1 MGFFDLFFGE
11 SEAER
16 TAREQKEMLKKQR
29 AQEQAEREELQ
40 RNVDTFVVDIA
51 KKNHVKL
58 GSQYSSE
65 KDIAPLGWAFAISP
79 RKTEFSKALA
89 DFSENQ
95 KKLRPAQLNRKIKDI
110 TNLFLS
116 SPRDQYQNYTRVL
129 NEYQVGYDRYTT
141 VRDQWFEAGEAF
153 QSEIDLLDKSIE
165 GNRQSLLRLSGG
177 ADRVYGIIDSKNPLE
192 EVQRNQDIL
201 IKDFSIAYPNEQER
215 IEKFIKLLKK
225 NPNRAIEYLKDSF
238 TKPTENLRRE
248 QKRWIDTRD
257 EYERK
262 LEVVSDRLEKYNH
275 LIGHTAKK
283 LEIEFNLLGMSL
295 GDYERNFQNFLESLP
310 EEQKE
315 KIDKE
320 EILRQFKVNCDKLR
334 VSMSRKVKKSGIKY
348 PDGTPVVFKIE
359 KAPTRLTQ
367 TSIDINDKQPESKQ
381 PEPEQTKVEQ
391 PKTEPK
397 VEQPKTEPK
406 VEQPKTEPEPE
417 EKKAESIKSSA
428 LKQEL
433 KDIISHGGVPA
444 PFVEPPQEE
453 TILPITLE
461 PEQLPQPPEKEPE
474 IETISEE
481 PKPKPEP
488 EQEEKESDI
497 EKGDVTGGLLEK
509 MKKTFSVGNI
519 GGETLNQPSQG
530 VPSKNRPM
538 TVPVT
543 QQERFDSKNTDEKKT
558 EKKPFYPGFT
568 FTKSL
573 PNISIEQPKKEEQT
587 EVIDQQVGFEKNTTS
602 QEDLLKLVDFFN
614 KNQEAIEFIVNK
626 LFPIIQSY
634 QQHNQSQQQDSSF
647 VKMLEE
653 KNRRKSQR
661 EVHQIQ

>member
-129 NEYQVGYDRYTT
+129 NEYQVDYDRYTT

-295 GDYERNFQNFLESLP
+295 GDYERNFQNFWESLP

-381 PEPEQTKVEQ
+381 PEPEQAKVEQ

-397 VEQPKTEPK
+397 
-406 VEQPKTEPEPE
+406 PE

-433 KDIISHGGVPA
+433 EYIISHGGVPA
-444 PFVEPPQEE
+444 PFVEPPQEK
-453 TILPITLE
+453 TILSITLE

-481 PKPKPEP
+481 PEPKPEP

-647 VKMLEE
+647 VERLEE
-653 KNRRKSQR
+653 KNRRKSQGQ
-661 EVHQIQ
+661 VHQIQ

>member
-1 MGFFDLFFGE
+1 M
-11 SEAER
+11 
-16 TAREQKEMLKKQR
+16 
-29 AQEQAEREELQ
+29 
-40 RNVDTFVVDIA
+40 
-51 KKNHVKL
+51 
-58 GSQYSSE
+58 
-65 KDIAPLGWAFAISP
+65 
-79 RKTEFSKALA
+79 
-89 DFSENQ
+89 
-95 KKLRPAQLNRKIKDI
+95 
-110 TNLFLS
+110 
-116 SPRDQYQNYTRVL
+116 
-129 NEYQVGYDRYTT
+129 
-141 VRDQWFEAGEAF
+141 
-153 QSEIDLLDKSIE
+153 
-165 GNRQSLLRLSGG
+165 
-177 ADRVYGIIDSKNPLE
+177 
-192 EVQRNQDIL
+192 
-201 IKDFSIAYPNEQER
+201 
-215 IEKFIKLLKK
+215 
-225 NPNRAIEYLKDSF
+225 
-238 TKPTENLRRE
+238 
-248 QKRWIDTRD
+248 
-257 EYERK
+257 
-262 LEVVSDRLEKYNH
+262 
-275 LIGHTAKK
+275 
-283 LEIEFNLLGMSL
+283 
-295 GDYERNFQNFLESLP
+295 
-310 EEQKE
+310 
-315 KIDKE
+315 
-320 EILRQFKVNCDKLR
+320 
-334 VSMSRKVKKSGIKY
+334 
-348 PDGTPVVFKIE
+348 
-359 KAPTRLTQ
+359 
-367 TSIDINDKQPESKQ
+367 
-381 PEPEQTKVEQ
+381 
-391 PKTEPK
+391 
-397 VEQPKTEPK
+397 
-406 VEQPKTEPEPE
+406 
-417 EKKAESIKSSA
+417 
-428 LKQEL
+428 
-433 KDIISHGGVPA
+433 PA

>member
-406 VEQPKTEPEPE
+406 VEQPKTEP
-417 EKKAESIKSSA
+417 K
-428 LKQEL
+428 
-433 KDIISHGGVPA
+433 V
-444 PFVEPPQEE
+444 
-453 TILPITLE
+453 
-461 PEQLPQPPEKEPE
+461 
-474 IETISEE
+474 
-481 PKPKPEP
+481 
-488 EQEEKESDI
+488 
-497 EKGDVTGGLLEK
+497 
-509 MKKTFSVGNI
+509 
-519 GGETLNQPSQG
+519 
-530 VPSKNRPM
+530 
-538 TVPVT
+538 
-543 QQERFDSKNTDEKKT
+543 
-558 EKKPFYPGFT
+558 
-568 FTKSL
+568 
-573 PNISIEQPKKEEQT
+573 EQPNLMEECRR
-587 EVIDQQVGFEKNTTS
+587 
-602 QEDLLKLVDFFN
+602 LL
-614 KNQEAIEFIVNK
+614 
-626 LFPIIQSY
+626 
-634 QQHNQSQQQDSSF
+634 
-647 VKMLEE
+647 
-653 KNRRKSQR
+653 
-661 EVHQIQ
+661 